1 MGEVMARQRH
11 VDEEKVLAA
20 ARHFGD
26 LVREH
31 QIGSEFRIVWRNA
44 LGDDGILRAL
54 HCDLI
59 VAAHPKPADLPAGW
73 SAERLLLTTGIPV
86 LLVPN
91 GWQGETIGENVLI
104 AWNRSR
110 EEIGRASCRERVCQ
124 YVSITVVAVLLK
136 KKKKP

>member
-1 MGEVMARQRH
+1 MLRRQPRSPLTDTLFPDTTLCRSPHARGARAVGEVMARQRN

-20 ARHFGD
+20 ARHCGD

-31 QIGSEFRIVWRNA
+31 QSGSEFRIVWRNA

-91 GWQGETIGENVLI
+91 GWQGETIGEN
-104 AWNRSR
+104 A
-110 EEIGRASCRERVCQ
+110 IGRAHV
-124 YVSITVVAVLLK
+124 
-136 KKKKP
+136 